1 MAHWIKLSTRRP
13 YWALACA
20 LGLALFGCS
29 GGGAATGPNQGPPV
43 QDPPGQDP
51 PAQDPPTH
59 NPPPAQD
66 QGIVGTYTLAKIND
80 SDPGKMVTLSNPD
93 GNVIGLYRFDQASE
107 LTLDALGAFTL
118 NLRYSDDKGEYGL
131 PDEGEFKWVG
141 GEPNVLSLSFSSTIY
156 NDHFTAIAATN
167 GVVSIQYDFDGDG
180 QLDTVFGFIRVGG

>member
-1 MAHWIKLSTRRP
+1 MAHWIRLSSRRP
-13 YWALACA
+13 YAALACA
-20 LGLALFGCS
+20 FGLALFGCS
-29 GGGAATGPNQGPPV
+29 GGSKGPTGPNDPQDPPV
-43 QDPPGQDP
+43 QDPPPAHP
-51 PAQDPPTH
+51 PDQ
-59 NPPPAQD
+59 QD

-80 SDPGKMVTLSNPD
+80 SDPGKMVTISNPD

-141 GEPNVLSLSFSSTIY
+141 GDPNVLSLSFTSTIY
-156 NDHFTAIAATN
+156 DDHFTAIAATN

-180 QLDTVFGFIRVGG
+180 QLDTVFGFVRVGG